1 MVFSISL
8 FAQYSVNTWI
18 GGNGKWN
25 VDSNWE
31 HDIPEDWNIVLI
43 ESANDKVLIPDGY
56 NAVCRKLYVKHQN
69 SEIDIDGNLTIN
81 SSDYH
86 DGIVNYGEIKIG
98 DNSNVDISNT
108 GGSGTE
114 GQGILNFGTMYING
128 TMTIWDIEESGIW
141 NRAGGY
147 IENQG
152 YLLFTDNLGVR
163 AIDNLGGEF
172 HNYGTVSSLAT
183 YPNSFISTGGS
194 GSFTNYAC
202 GILKSGSGYFD
213 SNSFDNYGVIL
224 ENSTHDSNIKNNYE
238 GGVIINK
245 SGGSFSIANDNGY
258 YSTKP
263 KYAVWTGCYSN
274 VYNYSKNW
282 ASFLDLPVTDSE
294 IIIPGDLM
302 GSNGYPISD
311 NYIINIGVGGKMN
324 IEQNASLSIQNNTGS
339 GLLNHGTT
347 IVNGAL
353 SIDDV
358 TVYGIR
364 NFLSATFYSG
374 PNSEITISNTGNN
387 GIRNQYKMDLNNSL
401 NINTGI
407 SNSGIKNDSP
417 SGILTFHEGTFNIN
431 NNSNIGIANYN
442 YLSLNSQT
450 VLNLN
455 DNNTGIFN
463 DAGAQ
468 IINEGEIN
476 IVTGNTGIQSKGT
489 LKNYNKLTITGG
501 NTAYEGLAS
510 SVFNNLNCGYIN
522 LQGSFDLQSGNFT
535 NNSYLLN
542 DNQNNVFSI
551 SGIFVNNGLIKDQY
565 DAIDVN
571 DINNNDGIVINSQE
585 TWPGGDIQPFF
596 TGSQPWS
603 YSIPSGKLLSS
614 SNSLIGEFY
623 EDSNTF
629 KDVSGYSDGYYP
641 YFADF
646 EKADGSCTE
655 NVKIY
660 ITLDNSLN
668 PDWDS
673 DGILNDDDNCPNIS
687 NPDQKDNDGDGQGD
701 VCDSDDD
708 NDGVADTNDNCP
720 FIANPDQK
728 DNDGDGQGDVCDSDD
743 DNDGV
748 ADTNDNCPFVANP
761 DQKDNDGDGQ
771 GDVCDSDDDN
781 DGVADTNDNCP
792 FVANPDQKD
801 NDGDGQGDV
810 CDSDDDN
817 DGVEDIND
825 NCPFD
830 VNPEQVDTDG
840 DGIGDVCDIDDD
852 NDGIKD
858 VEDNCP
864 LIANADQSD
873 NDEDDF
879 GDVCDED
886 DDNDGVL
893 DEDDNCQYTPNED
906 QEDSDGD
913 GIGNACE
920 DDTDGDGVLDEDDNC
935 INTPNPDQEDSDGD
949 GIGDACEDDTDGD
962 GVEDSIDNCPDLPN
976 ADQLDTDEDGIG
988 DVCDDDDDG
997 DGYDDEEDN
1006 CPNVYNPDQL
1016 DTDEDGIG
1024 DECDSDDDN
1033 DGYDDEEDNCPE
1045 TYNPEQLDTDDDG
1058 VGNECDSDDDG
1069 DGVDD
1074 DEDNCP
1080 LISNPGQEDSDGDG
1094 VGDACENDG
1103 DGDGVD
1109 NESDNCPDTYNPN
1122 QLDTDEDGI
1131 GDACDDDDDGDGYDD
1146 EEDNCPNVYNPSQS
1160 DTDDDGIGDKC
1171 DSDDDNDG
1179 YDDDEDNCPNIYN
1192 PDQLDTD
1199 GDGVG
1204 NACDS
1209 DDDGDGVE
1217 DDKDN
1222 CPLTSNPG
1230 QEDSNGD
1237 GIGDACENDGD
1248 GDGVD
1253 NESDNCPD
1261 TYNPNQLD
1269 TDEDGIGDAC
1279 DDDDDGD
1286 GVDDDKDNCPLISNP
1301 GQEDSDGDGV
1311 GDACEE
1317 LATFD
1322 LNMNGI
1328 KLFPNPTDNIV
1339 YVRFDNIINDNVSIV
1354 IYNQF
1359 GEMIDIKY
1367 SKIDI
1372 NTIKISLADKSFGVH
1387 FMKII
1392 VNKKLFTT
1400 KKLIIVNQ

>member
-1 MVFSISL
+1 MLFSINL
-8 FAQYSVNTWI
+8 FAQYTVNTWI
-18 GGNGKWN
+18 GGDGKWN

-43 ESANDKVLIPDGY
+43 EGANDKVLIPDGY

-69 SEIDIDGNLTIN
+69 SEIDINGNLTIN

-86 DGIVNYGEIKIG
+86 DGIENYGEINIG
-98 DNSNVDISNT
+98 DNSTVDISNT

-114 GQGILNFGTMYING
+114 GQGILNFGTIYING

-202 GILKSGSGYFD
+202 GLLKSGSGYFD

-245 SGGSFSIANDNGY
+245 NGGSFSIANDNGY

-282 ASFLDLPVTDSE
+282 ATFLDLPVTDSE

-431 NNSNIGIANYN
+431 NNSNRGIANYN
-442 YLSLNSQT
+442 YLTLNSQT

-476 IVTGNTGIQSKGT
+476 IVTGGNTGIQSKGT
-489 LKNYNKLTITGG
+489 LKNYNKLIITGG
-501 NTAYEGLAS
+501 NTAYEGLGA

-522 LQGSFDLQSGNFT
+522 LQGSFDLQSGNFK

-542 DNQNNVFSI
+542 DNQNNVFTI
-551 SGIFVNNGLIKDQY
+551 SGTFENNGLIKDQY
-565 DAIDVN
+565 DAIDIN
-571 DINNNDGIVINSQE
+571 DIDNSDGIVINFQE
-585 TWPGGDIQPFF
+585 TWPGGDIQPFL
-596 TGSQPWS
+596 TGSTPWS
-603 YSIPSGKLLSS
+603 YNIVGNIFNDGNGNNIGKFDDEE
-614 SNSLIGEFY
+614 NQFFDE
-623 EDSNTF
+623 
-629 KDVSGYSDGYYP
+629 SGYSDGIYA

-646 EKADGSCTE
+646 EKSDGSCVE
-655 NVKIY
+655 NVKIF

-668 PDWDS
+668 PDWDN
-673 DGILNDDDNCPNIS
+673 DGILNDDDNCPNISNPDQADNDGDGQGDVCDTDDDNDGVNDNEDNCPLIS

-708 NDGVADTNDNCP
+708 NDGIADA
-720 FIANPDQK
+720 I
-728 DNDGDGQGDVCDSDD
+728 
-743 DNDGV
+743 
-748 ADTNDNCPFVANP
+748 
-761 DQKDNDGDGQ
+761 
-771 GDVCDSDDDN
+771 
-781 DGVADTNDNCP
+781 
-792 FVANPDQKD
+792 
-801 NDGDGQGDV
+801 
-810 CDSDDDN
+810 
-817 DGVEDIND
+817 D

-830 VNPEQVDTDG
+830 ANPEQIDTDG
-840 DGIGDVCDIDDD
+840 DGIGDICDIDDD

-864 LIANADQSD
+864 LMANADQSD
-873 NDEDDF
+873 NDEDGL
-879 GDVCDED
+879 GDVCDDD

-893 DEDDNCQYTPNED
+893 DEDDNCQFTPNAD
-906 QEDSDGD
+906 QEDSDEDGVGD
-913 GIGNACE
+913 ACE

-935 INTPNPDQEDSDGD
+935 INTPNPDQTDSDG
-949 GIGDACEDDTDGD
+949 
-962 GVEDSIDNCPDLPN
+962 
-976 ADQLDTDEDGIG
+976 DGIG

-1006 CPNVYNPDQL
+1006 CPDTYNPDQL

-1024 DECDSDDDN
+1024 NACD
-1033 DGYDDEEDNCPE
+1033 
-1045 TYNPEQLDTDDDG
+1045 T
-1058 VGNECDSDDDG
+1058 DDDG

-1074 DEDNCP
+1074 DKDNCP
-1080 LISNPGQEDSDGDG
+1080 LTSNPGQEDSDGDG

-1109 NESDNCPDTYNPN
+1109 NESDNCPDTYNPD

-1131 GDACDDDDDGDGYDD
+1131 GDACDDDDDGDGVD
-1146 EEDNCPNVYNPSQS
+1146 
-1160 DTDDDGIGDKC
+1160 
-1171 DSDDDNDG
+1171 
-1179 YDDDEDNCPNIYN
+1179 
-1192 PDQLDTD
+1192 
-1199 GDGVG
+1199 
-1204 NACDS
+1204 
-1209 DDDGDGVE
+1209 

-1230 QEDSNGD
+1230 QEDSDGD

-1253 NESDNCPD
+1253 NENDNCPD
-1261 TYNPNQLD
+1261 TYNPDQLD

-1301 GQEDSDGDGV
+1301 GQEDSDGDGIGDACENDGDGDGVDNESDNCPDTYNPDQLDTDEDGIGDACDTDDDGDGVDDDKDNCPLISNPGQEDSDGDGV

-1317 LATFD
+1317 VATSELGLTD
-1322 LNMNGI
+1322 IMI
-1328 KLFPNPTDNIV
+1328 YPNPVNESFYIKME
-1339 YVRFDNIINDNVSIV
+1339 NPNQQKISID
-1354 IYNQF
+1354 IYNHIGQKVETTLQMTVP
-1359 GEMIDIKY
+1359 GIYKVLLKNNEQGIYYINIAIDNKRHFTE
-1367 SKIDI
+1367 KI
-1372 NTIKISLADKSFGVH
+1372 L
-1387 FMKII
+1387 I
-1392 VNKKLFTT
+1392 VR
-1400 KKLIIVNQ
+1400 